1 MNDLMLKRKIILT
14 ICVIILFLAC
24 HFSANFISNYRNIQ
38 RTTHIFIDDFIPFI
52 PKFFYF
58 YLFTYL
64 FNTIFL
70 FLIIYKEPMDKFVII
85 AKMMIALIIIGT
97 GIYII
102 YPAKIQKPQ
111 IEVPNGLAE
120 QLLLLHNSYILP
132 YNAFPSLHIA
142 FSLLTTIISFMLK
155 SIFKYLYLIIFLLIF
170 FSALFTKQHYI
181 IDNISGLLLAFIIF
195 KICNREIKKI

>member
-1 MNDLMLKRKIILT
+1 MNNLKIKEKIIIT

-24 HFSANFISNYRNIQ
+24 HFSANFISSFRNIQ
-38 RTTHIFIDDFIPFI
+38 RTTHIFLDDFIPFI

-70 FLIIYKEPMDKFVII
+70 FLIIYKEPLDKFIII
-85 AKMMIALIIIGT
+85 AKMMIVLILIGT

-102 YPAKIQKPQ
+102 CPAKIQKPQ
-111 IEVPNGLAE
+111 IETPNGLAE
-120 QLLLLHNSYILP
+120 QLLFLHNSYILP

-142 FSLLTTIISFMLK
+142 FSLLTTIVSFILK
-155 SIFKYLYLIIFLLIF
+155 SIFRYLYLIIFLLIF
-170 FSALFTKQHYI
+170 FSALFTKEHYLL
-181 IDNISGLLLAFIIF
+181 DNIAGLLFAFIIF
-195 KICNREIKKI
+195 KIYNRQLKKI